1 MHNTMQMTNPGG
13 HPTRISVDA
22 VVFDYGNVLCLE
34 QSSSDMERMARICRV
49 PAKRFSERYWGLR
62 ASYDRGDLSGAAYW
76 SSLAA
81 EFGQP
86 LSGKQIPILIEL
98 DCVSIARP
106 NEAAI
111 RWAQQLHAAGIAL
124 ALLSNMPRE
133 LSQYV
138 ANTCQWLSLFDHL
151 IFSCD
156 HGSIKPES
164 PIYVKCLEAL
174 RLDATRVLYLDDRPE
189 NIEAA
194 SQMGIHS
201 ILFEAVDQAAKIV
214 EARFDVP
221 VPLGDR

>member
-1 MHNTMQMTNPGG
+1 MTNRGG
-13 HPTRISVDA
+13 HPSRISVDA
-22 VVFDYGNVLCLE
+22 VVFDYGNVLSLE
-34 QSSSDMERMARICRV
+34 QSSSDMGRMARICGV
-49 PAKRFSERYWGLR
+49 PATQFSERYWGLR

-86 LSGKQIPILIEL
+86 LSGKQIAILIEI
-98 DCVSIARP
+98 DCVSISRP

-156 HGSIKPES
+156 HRSIKPES
-164 PIYVKCLEAL
+164 LIYEKCLEAL
-174 RLDATRVLYLDDRPE
+174 RLDATRVLYFDDRAE

-194 SQMGIHS
+194 SRMGFHS
-201 ILFEAVDQAAKIV
+201 ILFETADQAAKIA
-214 EARFDVP
+214 EGRFDVP